1 MLHLATEGD
10 TRREEPAEPLQS
22 AQGKQATSFLLLAE
36 HPWEHAAYLPKHTLP
51 RPWAT
56 LVQIRVC
63 FIFNNSNCQNV
74 LTLYVS
80 LMEEH
85 RGNKTIMF
93 MNYNN
98 INKLYYT
105 QILHAFTRTKLDN
118 TVTGHYITAEFIALK
133 SKERHDLLLFS
144 ISRKLKQ

>member
-1 MLHLATEGD
+1 M
-10 TRREEPAEPLQS
+10 
-22 AQGKQATSFLLLAE
+22 
-36 HPWEHAAYLPKHTLP
+36 
-51 RPWAT
+51 
-56 LVQIRVC
+56 
-63 FIFNNSNCQNV
+63 
-74 LTLYVS
+74 LTLYAS

-93 MNYNN
+93 MSYKN

-133 SKERHDLLLFS
+133 SKERHNLLLFS